1 MGLTI
6 TVGGIVGIPLLVLSG
21 PIIKKIGHAN
31 VIFIGFVFY
40 AIRLL
45 GYSLIYDPWLCLI
58 FEAMESITFS
68 LSFTAAVTYAA
79 KLSTVTTDT
88 SIQGMLGG
96 LYYGVGKGA
105 GSLIGGYLINA
116 ISIRATFQV
125 FAISTTITGLIYV
138 GFYHFYMKHRPSDG
152 TDITKK
158 DVEKPTQNF
167 VDIDLA
173 AKQADHDIP
182 VGYEDALTNLAFEDT
197 EMEEELKNEK
207 VEEKKNGGT
216 AQ

>member
-1 MGLTI
+1 MDFVTHRTGFKMKVTNKKQNLFFPGTAWGYIESFLFWLLQDLGGSKSLMGLTI

-21 PIIKKIGHAN
+21 PIIKKLGHAN

-45 GYSLIYDPWLCLI
+45 GYSLIYNPWLCLI

-96 LYYGVGKGA
+96 LYYGVGKF
-105 GSLIGGYLINA
+105 I
-116 ISIRATFQV
+116 
-125 FAISTTITGLIYV
+125 
-138 GFYHFYMKHRPSDG
+138 
-152 TDITKK
+152 
-158 DVEKPTQNF
+158 
-167 VDIDLA
+167 
-173 AKQADHDIP
+173 
-182 VGYEDALTNLAFEDT
+182 
-197 EMEEELKNEK
+197 
-207 VEEKKNGGT
+207 
-216 AQ
+216 